1 MAAPAIEPI
10 IACEELLGIP
20 KYQVIKFHEIAAIRA
35 AKITSEPFGS
45 VKGSTMSFVM
55 VFATP
60 VKVSAPIKFMTAAN
74 IIACLG
80 LRAFVETAVAIAF
93 AVSWNPLIK

>member
-1 MAAPAIEPI
+1 
-10 IACEELLGIP
+10 
-20 KYQVIKFHEIAAIRA
+20 
-35 AKITSEPFGS
+35 
-45 VKGSTMSFVM
+45 M

-80 LRAFVETAVAIAF
+80 FRAFVETAVAIAF
-93 AVSWNPLIK
+93 AVSWNPLIKSNAKAKMTIKIVKIKIPSICQSPYAFFIIMVSNVFATF